1 MGESCIPS
9 CLTVSLIQLY
19 PLSLDSENPKC
30 YALIRINLIDHIN
43 QVNDLMSNS
52 EFLTYLLQFSGTE
65 DARLP
70 AIKDLSSELGI
81 SISTLREQ
89 LEVAKAL
96 GLVDVRPRLG
106 IRPRPYSFT
115 PAVDA
120 SLCYAIEYKR
130 SFFEDFV
137 DLRRHLELAY
147 FPQAVDL
154 LEEEDLQELRHLVAR
169 AWKKLRG
176 KPARIP
182 HLEHRELHLTF
193 YRRLNN
199 VFVTGL
205 LEAYWDAYEAVGL
218 NVYTDFEYLEQ
229 VWKYH
234 EELVELAASQDKTRA
249 EQILKEH
256 FELMDRMVM

>member
-1 MGESCIPS
+1 MG
-9 CLTVSLIQLY
+9 
-19 PLSLDSENPKC
+19 
-30 YALIRINLIDHIN
+30 
-43 QVNDLMSNS
+43 NS
-52 EFLTYLLQFSGTE
+52 EFLTYLLQFPTE
-65 DARLP
+65 RVEQLP
-70 AIKDLSSELGI
+70 SLKDLSQELGI

-89 LEVAKAL
+89 LQVAKAL

-106 IRPRPYSFT
+106 IRPQPYTFT

-120 SLCYAIEYKR
+120 SLCYAIEQDR
-130 SFFEDFV
+130 SHFDDFV

-154 LEEEDLQELRHLVAR
+154 LEEEDHQELRQLVAS
-169 AWKKLRG
+169 AWEKLRG

-182 HLEHRELHLTF
+182 HQEHRQLHLAF
-193 YRRLNN
+193 YRRLEN

-229 VWKYH
+229 VWVYH
-234 EELVELAASQDKTRA
+234 EQLVEIAIAKDKTRGR
-249 EQILKEH
+249 QILQEH
-256 FELMDRMVM
+256 FDLMDRMVR

>member
-1 MGESCIPS
+1 MG
-9 CLTVSLIQLY
+9 
-19 PLSLDSENPKC
+19 
-30 YALIRINLIDHIN
+30 
-43 QVNDLMSNS
+43 NS
-52 EFLTYLLQFSGTE
+52 EFLNYLLQFPTE
-65 DARLP
+65 DTHQLP
-70 AIKDLSSELGI
+70 SLKDLSGELGI

-106 IRPRPYSFT
+106 IRPQPYSFT

-120 SLCYAIEYKR
+120 SLCYAIEQDR
-130 SFFEDFV
+130 SHFEDFV

-147 FPQAVDL
+147 FPQALDL
-154 LEEEDLQELRHLVAR
+154 LQEEDHQELRQLVAS
-169 AWKKLRG
+169 AWEKLRG

-182 HLEHRELHLTF
+182 HQEHRQLHLAF
-193 YRRLNN
+193 YRRLEN

-229 VWKYH
+229 VWTYH
-234 EELVELAASQDKTRA
+234 EELVEIAIAKDKARGRK
-249 EQILKEH
+249 ILQEH
-256 FELMDRMVM
+256 FELMDRMVR

>member
-1 MGESCIPS
+1 
-9 CLTVSLIQLY
+9 
-19 PLSLDSENPKC
+19 
-30 YALIRINLIDHIN
+30 
-43 QVNDLMSNS
+43 MSNS
-52 EFLTYLLQFSGTE
+52 EFIKYLLQSPPHE
-65 DARLP
+65 VEQLP
-70 AIKDLSSELGI
+70 SLKDLSQELGI
-81 SISTLREQ
+81 SISALREQ
-89 LEVAKAL
+89 VQVAKAL

-106 IRPRPYSFT
+106 IRPQPYSFT

-120 SLCYAIEYKR
+120 SLCFAIEQDR
-130 SFFEDFV
+130 TFFEDFV

-154 LEEEDLQELRHLVAR
+154 LQEEDHQQLRYLVAK

-182 HLEHRELHLTF
+182 HQEHRELHLAF
-193 YRRLNN
+193 YRRLDN

-229 VWKYH
+229 VWVYH
-234 EELVELAASQDKTRA
+234 EQLVEIAITKDKTQGR
-249 EQILKEH
+249 QILHEH
-256 FELMDRMVM
+256 FDLMDRMVR

>member
-1 MGESCIPS
+1 MG
-9 CLTVSLIQLY
+9 
-19 PLSLDSENPKC
+19 
-30 YALIRINLIDHIN
+30 
-43 QVNDLMSNS
+43 NS
-52 EFLTYLLQFSGTE
+52 EFLNYLLQFPTK
-65 DARLP
+65 DTHQLP
-70 AIKDLSSELGI
+70 SLKDLSGELGI

-106 IRPRPYSFT
+106 IRPQPYSFT

-120 SLCYAIEYKR
+120 SLCYAIEQDR
-130 SFFEDFV
+130 SHFEDFV

-147 FPQAVDL
+147 FPQALDL
-154 LEEEDLQELRHLVAR
+154 LQEEDHQELRQLVAS
-169 AWKKLRG
+169 AWEKLRG

-182 HLEHRELHLTF
+182 HQEHRQLHLAF
-193 YRRLNN
+193 YRRLEN

-229 VWKYH
+229 VWTYH
-234 EELVELAASQDKTRA
+234 EELVEIAIAKDKARGRK
-249 EQILKEH
+249 ILQEH
-256 FELMDRMVM
+256 FELMDRMVR